1 MIIRKEIKMTVEG
14 LLKPGNLWLRRL
26 PMPELM
32 RIEVSTVATA

>member
-1 MIIRKEIKMTVEG
+1 MIRKEITITVRG

-26 PMPELM
+26 PMPELI